1 MTWWQWKRPH
11 SPQQQQE
18 QRQRQR
24 QRRRSTTRITS
35 ILTVFLVLFF
45 VLIVDILLLAVTAN
59 NHDAV
64 VHNVHVAAT
73 AATAAHPSRRQKR
86 ASSFLTRSFAPKTR
100 LTWVN
105 GIGYNTE
112 HMERDAPIISK
123 YFGGKKV
130 EWYHNPT
137 SMVDETDTPG
147 FYRDLTQAGQQKYL
161 GRITS
166 EVNGLVQHLRDAVKS
181 VSSGVVVHIAH
192 SQGAL
197 VTCLAAKQLTQY
209 EMNQIEVIS
218 FGGATP
224 VRSTPETPWKRC
236 LNYYSVNDP
245 LLFLNPSVETALRS
259 GFEDKEFCFLAPRIG
274 DPVADHHL
282 LGPTYA
288 SALEWEGKRYE
299 HRYQSYIHRIT
310 RFTVLSSI
318 SILQTILSI
327 ILLLWTK
334 FITVMYNIRIRRR
347 LLIRSLILKIIVMR
361 TWIISM
367 IRILLTRIVYCIRG
381 NNVFSSSSDDDD
393 VVREASTGNDPPSP
407 ITTTT
412 TKTKGSTLEESS
424 SASPAVVKS
433 ASLLRFISK
442 RKKDDKD
449 DTNSTQV
456 AELENED
463 ETSASTTPSDSS
475 TATTAHKTTRLSIR
489 DKFLSKK

>member
-1 MTWWQWKRPH
+1 
-11 SPQQQQE
+11 
-18 QRQRQR
+18 
-24 QRRRSTTRITS
+24 
-35 ILTVFLVLFF
+35 
-45 VLIVDILLLAVTAN
+45 VLIIDDVIILEVTATSN
-59 NHDAV
+59 NDAV
-64 VHNVHVAAT
+64 APATDAA
-73 AATAAHPSRRQKR
+73 AARPSARRQKR
-86 ASSFLTRSFAPKTR
+86 SSSFLTSSFAPKTR

-105 GIGYNTE
+105 GIGYGIE
-112 HMERDAPIISK
+112 HMERDAPMISK

-137 SMVDETDTPG
+137 SMVDETDTKG

-161 GRITS
+161 GWITS

-181 VSSGVVVHIAH
+181 VSSGIVIHIAH

-197 VTCLAAKQLTQY
+197 VTCLAAKQLTSY

-236 LNYYSVNDP
+236 VNYYSVNDS
-245 LLFLNPSVETALRS
+245 LLFLNPSAETALRS
-259 GFEDKEFCFLAPRIG
+259 GFEETEFCFLAPRIG

-299 HRYQSYIHRIT
+299 RRYQSYIHRIT

-318 SILQTILSI
+318 AIIQTILSI
-327 ILLLWTK
+327 ISLLWTK

-347 LLIRSLILKIIVMR
+347 LLIRSLILKIIVIR

-367 IRILLTRIVYCIRG
+367 IRILLTRIVSCFRG
-381 NNVFSSSSDDDD
+381 NNVFSSSSSNDD

-412 TKTKGSTLEESS
+412 KTKGSTLEESS
-424 SASPAVVKS
+424 SASPKVVKS

-442 RKKDDKD
+442 RKKDDDD

-463 ETSASTTPSDSS
+463 ETSASTTPSASS
-475 TATTAHKTTRLSIR
+475 TSTTAHKTTRLSIR

>member
-24 QRRRSTTRITS
+24 HRQRRRSTTRITS
-35 ILTVFLVLFF
+35 TLTVLLILFF

-59 NHDAV
+59 NNDAV
-64 VHNVHVAAT
+64 VHNVHVA

-197 VTCLAAKQLTQY
+197 VTCLAAKQI
-209 EMNQIEVIS
+209 N
-218 FGGATP
+218 
-224 VRSTPETPWKRC
+224 
-236 LNYYSVNDP
+236 
-245 LLFLNPSVETALRS
+245 
-259 GFEDKEFCFLAPRIG
+259 
-274 DPVADHHL
+274 
-282 LGPTYA
+282 
-288 SALEWEGKRYE
+288 
-299 HRYQSYIHRIT
+299 
-310 RFTVLSSI
+310 TV
-318 SILQTILSI
+318 
-327 ILLLWTK
+327 
-334 FITVMYNIRIRRR
+334 
-347 LLIRSLILKIIVMR
+347 
-361 TWIISM
+361 
-367 IRILLTRIVYCIRG
+367 
-381 NNVFSSSSDDDD
+381 
-393 VVREASTGNDPPSP
+393 
-407 ITTTT
+407 
-412 TKTKGSTLEESS
+412 
-424 SASPAVVKS
+424 
-433 ASLLRFISK
+433 
-442 RKKDDKD
+442 
-449 DTNSTQV
+449 
-456 AELENED
+456 
-463 ETSASTTPSDSS
+463 
-475 TATTAHKTTRLSIR
+475 
-489 DKFLSKK
+489 

>member
-1 MTWWQWKRPH
+1 
-11 SPQQQQE
+11 
-18 QRQRQR
+18 
-24 QRRRSTTRITS
+24 
-35 ILTVFLVLFF
+35 
-45 VLIVDILLLAVTAN
+45 
-59 NHDAV
+59 
-64 VHNVHVAAT
+64 
-73 AATAAHPSRRQKR
+73 
-86 ASSFLTRSFAPKTR
+86 
-100 LTWVN
+100 
-105 GIGYNTE
+105 
-112 HMERDAPIISK
+112 
-123 YFGGKKV
+123 
-130 EWYHNPT
+130 
-137 SMVDETDTPG
+137 
-147 FYRDLTQAGQQKYL
+147 LTQAGQQKYL

-166 EVNGLVQHLRDAVKS
+166 KVNGLVQHLCDAVKS

-197 VTCLAAKQLTQY
+197 VTCLAAKQSTQY

-224 VRSTPETPWKRC
+224 VRSTPETPWKQY
-236 LNYYSVNDP
+236 LNYYSANDP
-245 LLFLNPSVETALRS
+245 LSFSNPSVETALRS
-259 GFEDKEFCFLAPRIG
+259 GFEDEEFCSLAPRIG
-274 DPVADHHL
+274 DPVANHYL

-310 RFTVLSSI
+310 RFTVLSLI

-327 ILLLWTK
+327 LSLLWTK
-334 FITVMYNIRIRRR
+334 FITGMYNRRIRRR
-347 LLIRSLILKIIVMR
+347 LLIQSLILKIIVIR

-367 IRILLTRIVYCIRG
+367 IRILLTRIVSCIRG
-381 NNVFSSSSDDDD
+381 NDIFSSSSNDD

-407 ITTTT
+407 IITTT

-424 SASPAVVKS
+424 SASLTVVKS

-442 RKKDDKD
+442 RKKDDD

-463 ETSASTTPSDSS
+463 ETLASTTPSASN

-489 DKFLSKK
+489 GKFLSKK